1 MRVRLDKVIEN
12 GGERPVKP
20 PVRAHEHD
28 AGLDLH
34 AMHGGVVKAKQSATF
49 HTGVHVELPNGT
61 AGVLLPKSGLMTKR
75 DILTFGVVDCGYDGE
90 ILVHMFNLSNEDYC
104 VRAGDKISQLLV
116 VDVRYENVEIVDEIE
131 RGERGDNG
139 FGSTG
144 R

>member
-34 AMHGGVVKAKQSATF
+34 AMHGGVVKAQQSATF
-49 HTGVHVELPNGT
+49 HTGVHVELPPGT
-61 AGVLLPKSGLMTKR
+61 TGVLLPKSGLMTKH
-75 DILTFGVVDCGYDGE
+75 DIITFGVLDEGYRGE
-90 ILVHMFNLSNEDYC
+90 ILVHMFNFGRTDYN
-104 VRAGDKISQLLV
+104 VNAGDKISQMLILPVLYEPVEV
-116 VDVRYENVEIVDEIE
+116 VEELNQ
-131 RGERGDNG
+131 GERGDAG

-144 R
+144 K